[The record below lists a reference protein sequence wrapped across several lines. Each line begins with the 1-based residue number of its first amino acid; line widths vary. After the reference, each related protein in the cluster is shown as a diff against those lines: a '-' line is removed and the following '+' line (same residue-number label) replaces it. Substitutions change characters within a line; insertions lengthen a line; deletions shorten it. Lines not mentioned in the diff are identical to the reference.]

1 MAEPEHPAL
10 PGVSYVMPVY
20 NEIQYIDD
28 AIDSVLSQEYGG
40 PTELVLALGPS
51 TDGTN
56 ERVRE
61 RARSDPRIR
70 LVENPEMTIPIG
82 LNRAI
87 RASRYP
93 IVVRVDAHTE
103 LSDTYTSA
111 GVATLERTGAASVG
125 GVMVA
130 TGRTAFQS
138 AVARGYNSRLGLGGA
153 SYHVG
158 GVEGPAE
165 SAYLGIMRRDE
176 LLDIGLYDENIN
188 RGEDWELNKR
198 LRDAGHLVWLD
209 PALRVTYWP
218 RDTWRKLARQF
229 RATGIWR
236 GEIVRRSGG
245 RSPLRYYAPPALVAA
260 SALSLLGLLAL
271 MTGLLAPVTGPIA
284 LAVLTA
290 PTAAYLAL
298 LVALLAAPSSGPR
311 LRDRAAF
318 VLVIATMHFAW
329 GAGFIGGALF
339 GARGS
344 VDRSRTES

>member
-1 MAEPEHPAL
+1 MAEPDPTP

-20 NEIQYIDD
+20 NEIHYIDD
-28 AIDSVLSQEYGG
+28 AIDSVLAQRYGG

-51 TDGTN
+51 TDGTTD
-56 ERVRE
+56 RVRA
-61 RARSDPRIR
+61 RAAGDPRIR
-70 LVENPEMTIPIG
+70 IVDNPDMAIPIG

-103 LSDTYTSA
+103 LSENYTA
-111 GVATLERTGAASVG
+111 QGVETLERTGAASVG

-130 TGRTAFQS
+130 TGRTTFQR

-158 GVEGPAE
+158 GDEGPAE

-198 LRDAGHLVWLD
+198 LRDAGHLVWLN

-218 RDTWRKLARQF
+218 RDTWQKLARQF
-229 RATGIWR
+229 RSTGIWR

-260 SALSLLGLLAL
+260 SALSLLGVVALA
-271 MTGLLAPVTGPIA
+271 TGLLAPDTGPIA

-290 PTAAYLAL
+290 PTALYVAL
-298 LVALLAAPSSGPR
+298 LVALLVVRSSGET
-311 LRDRAAF
+311 LRERAAF
-318 VLVIATMHFAW
+318 VVVVATMHFAW